1 MAITLIGQKRTGGAS
16 VRKNGKRLV
25 YEENYEYLVRTDSVT
40 TTRYAVL
47 ASSAT
52 PKVNVTVGGGG
63 FTVCTGVDC
72 DRDDDNPT
80 LWHVKATFSSDIQE
94 DTSGANENESGDPTV
109 WTPIAEL
116 GFETF
121 TEVSFVDANDAPF
134 DNSAGIP
141 FASGI
146 PLVRTLTRYDF
157 EQFEPITTTVDTIAD
172 RNEKVNSGTFKGRA
186 AKTLRLQVRSA
197 AIGYYYG
204 YRVWRVSYSLVYKP
218 DTWVFK
224 VLDVGNTYLDGAQ
237 LLPYLDDATPGNRI
251 FGPLNGSGA
260 KATTASV
267 LSFDKYD
274 DISFSF
280 LRL

>member
-1 MAITLIGQKRTGGAS
+1 MAITQIGQKRDGGAS

-25 YEENYEYLVRTDSVT
+25 YEESISFLVRTDDVL
-40 TTRYAVL
+40 TTRYQVL
-47 ASSAT
+47 SSSAV
-52 PKVNVTVGGGG
+52 PRVNVTIGSGG
-63 FTVCTGVDC
+63 FTVCTGVDAE
-72 DRDDDNPT
+72 RDADNPT

-109 WTPIAEL
+109 WTPVAEL

-121 TEVSFVDANDAPF
+121 TEVSYVDANGDPF

-141 FASGI
+141 YASGI

-157 EQFEPITTTVDTIAD
+157 EQFEPITTTVDAIAD
-172 RNEKVNSGTFKGRA
+172 RNEKVNTATFKGRA
-186 AKTLRLQVRSA
+186 AKTLRLQVKNA

-204 YRVWRVSYSLVYKP
+204 YRVWRISYSLVYKP

-224 VLDVGNTYLDGAQ
+224 VLDVGNTYKFSGQ
-237 LLPYLDDATPGNRI
+237 FLPYLDDATPANRI
-251 FGPLNGSGA
+251 FGPLDGSGG
-260 KATTASV
+260 KATTAAI